1 MGKVL
6 LSLNYRLWM
15 PFLESILGLVLAE
28 GSVHGF
34 LCALPFIHRAM
45 GLIIPFVVI
54 KTCPTVDL

>member
-1 MGKVL
+1 
-6 LSLNYRLWM
+6 M